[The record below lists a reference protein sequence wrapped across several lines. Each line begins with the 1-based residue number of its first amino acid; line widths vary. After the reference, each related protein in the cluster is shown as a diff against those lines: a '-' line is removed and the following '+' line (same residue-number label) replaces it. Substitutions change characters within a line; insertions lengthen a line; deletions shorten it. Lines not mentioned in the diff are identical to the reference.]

1 MSAKKPAPKPTKV
14 RKTVS
19 RPAARKEVA
28 SKSVDKAKSVVALRR
43 AAPQAQLPQPLRSFR
58 CGSPRSS

>member
-28 SKSVDKAKSVVALRR
+28 SKSVEKAKGVIALRR
-43 AAPQAQLPQPLRSFR
+43 VAPQAPLPRRFR
-58 CGSPRSS
+58 